1 MHIVAMIF
9 QAITKHT
16 EVSTLKELVLKVW
29 IILLVSV
36 VSYPIIRCEVE
47 YVELAMSGIIMDCRQ
62 DAVVTDLCLSFLQRV
77 VC

>member
-16 EVSTLKELVLKVW
+16 EVSTLKELVSQVW
-29 IILLVSV
+29 IILLVSLF
-36 VSYPIIRCEVE
+36 SYPIIRCEVE
-47 YVELAMSGIIMDCRQ
+47 YVELAIIDCRQ
-62 DAVVTDLCLSFLQRV
+62 DAVVTDLNLSFLQRV